1 LEDYLGPRRLL
12 GIRADYWKNFLTEG
26 LEVLNQKHKY
36 PKLGGGAAMRIM
48 GLSLMLVLL
57 FCGCASFQHS
67 EYIDTDQ
74 LDGNASGKYTLNSS
88 GPSGTFAIAG
98 GGGGGIGSGGNSGF
112 GAGALT
118 VNSSP
123 PAITPYNFARAVAM
137 INYSKK
143 LKSVKYDET
152 GGIIEY
158 EFDQKPL
165 PRRSAYPA
173 VSSQSKLPSSFGY
186 QPVE

>member
-1 LEDYLGPRRLL
+1 M
-12 GIRADYWKNFLTEG
+12 K
-26 LEVLNQKHKY
+26 
-36 PKLGGGAAMRIM
+36 IM
-48 GLSLMLVLL
+48 GPILLMVLL
-57 FCGCASFQHS
+57 LAGCATYQHS

-74 LDGNASGKYTLNSS
+74 LNGYASGKYTNSSS

-98 GGGGGIGSGGNSGF
+98 GGGGIGTGGNSGF

-118 VNSSP
+118 INSSP
-123 PAITPYNFARAVAM
+123 PQITPYNFARAVAM

-158 EFDQKPL
+158 EFDQAPL
-165 PRRSAYPA
+165 PGRSSSAA
-173 VSSQSKLPSSFGY
+173 VSRQPRLPSSFGY

>member
-1 LEDYLGPRRLL
+1 M
-12 GIRADYWKNFLTEG
+12 K
-26 LEVLNQKHKY
+26 
-36 PKLGGGAAMRIM
+36 IM
-48 GLSLMLVLL
+48 GLFLMLALL
-57 FCGCASFQHS
+57 AAGCATYQHS

-74 LDGNASGKYTLNSS
+74 LNGYASGKYSNSS
-88 GPSGTFAIAG
+88 SGRSGTFAIAG
-98 GGGGGIGSGGNSGF
+98 GGGGLGSGGASGF

-118 VNSSP
+118 INSAP
-123 PAITPYNFARAVAM
+123 PQITPYNFARAVAM

-158 EFDQKPL
+158 EFDQTPSY
-165 PRRSAYPA
+165 RRSSAPA
-173 VSSQSKLPSSFGY
+173 VSSQSRLPSSFGY